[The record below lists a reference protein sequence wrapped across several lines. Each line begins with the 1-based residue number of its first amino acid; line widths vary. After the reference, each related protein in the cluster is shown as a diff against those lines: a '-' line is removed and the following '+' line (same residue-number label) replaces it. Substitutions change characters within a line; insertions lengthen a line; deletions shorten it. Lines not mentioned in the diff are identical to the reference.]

1 MSTLRQEVL
10 FDVDY
15 KRKRNNFTL
24 REDITQ
30 DFKDYMAKQLK
41 TSMSRKLEILIED
54 FLIEVGVRNPRKKT

>member
-1 MSTLRQEVL
+1 MSNLQQEVL
-10 FDVDY
+10 FGVKY

-30 DFKDYMAKQLK
+30 DFKNYMAEQPK
-41 TSMSRKLEILIED
+41 TSMSRKLEILMED